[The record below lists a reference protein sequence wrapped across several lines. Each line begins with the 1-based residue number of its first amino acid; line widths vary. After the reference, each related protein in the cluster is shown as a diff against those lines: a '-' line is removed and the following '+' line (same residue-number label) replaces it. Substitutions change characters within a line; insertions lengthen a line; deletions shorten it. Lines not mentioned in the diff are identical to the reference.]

1 MSHWRIFSSVL
12 RRIWDQMQSD
22 DCFDM
27 AAEMS
32 FYFLLSLLPFFLVL
46 AVLVQWLP
54 STKLWEAFA
63 TWMVAYL
70 PVDSRRM
77 VFSIILGLS
86 NGSTGLLSFGLVTT
100 LWSASS
106 GFVSLMESLSVAY
119 GSRDS
124 RSFWRKRALA
134 ACVTVLAGIFILV
147 CFALMAISHLGF
159 DKISPLKALN
169 LPHAGWKIGSWIVT
183 VALLCLGVNLINFV
197 LPDVKRTWHW
207 VTSGTAFAVLALII
221 SSAAMNVY
229 VKYFPSMDRIYG
241 TLVGFIVLMLWIYVG
256 SLILLLAAEIDHEIE
271 KFI

>member
-1 MSHWRIFSSVL
+1 
-12 RRIWDQMQSD
+12 
-22 DCFDM
+22 
-27 AAEMS
+27 
-32 FYFLLSLLPFFLVL
+32 
-46 AVLVQWLP
+46 
-54 STKLWEAFA
+54 
-63 TWMVAYL
+63 MVAVDEALGSFCYL
-70 PVDSRRM
+70 DG
-77 VFSIILGLS
+77 GLS
-86 NGSTGLLSFGLVTT
+86 ACRLAPHGFLNYFGFVEWVYGTFILRVGDHPMERFVGICKPDGVVKRRV
-100 LWSASS
+100 WIS
-106 GFVSLMESLSVAY
+106 GFAI
-119 GSRDS
+119 
-124 RSFWRKRALA
+124 FWRKRALA

-241 TLVGFIVLMLWIYVG
+241 TLVGFIVLMLWIYAG